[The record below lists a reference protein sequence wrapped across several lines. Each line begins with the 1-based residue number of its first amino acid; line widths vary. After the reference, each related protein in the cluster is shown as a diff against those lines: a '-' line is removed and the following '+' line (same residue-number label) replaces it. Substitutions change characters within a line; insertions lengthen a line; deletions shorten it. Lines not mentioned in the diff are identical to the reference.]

1 MENVE
6 SAKLIALVLDG
17 EVDIEARDNALYR
30 VLTGSLRPR
39 LLRRFRAY
47 EKRAPFAFEDAL
59 QEFFL
64 YLRGDANN
72 AYSIFR
78 ELKDASAADAWLITT
93 FRNFVSK
100 KSRYGV
106 RAVAMDIPD
115 LSDCSSRPQDE
126 QQKVLST
133 MIAYCYQELPL
144 VQRFV
149 FMRIILTYLDRDRAL
164 PQKDVAL
171 VLGLSHVY
179 YRVLCNR
186 VKAFALQVKGRIL
199 AGELLL
205 LNMNALEMR
214 DRLDADFGGWYDLL
228 SSYYAETINQFT
240 QAEEINAMRYSY
252 ATDSPDMVLHD
263 GEDFPAYTPK
273 LSEFNTPQMPIYRI
287 NFNGLFEFIGF

>member
-1 MENVE
+1 MVDVGFAE
-6 SAKLIALVLDG
+6 IFALVLD
-17 EVDIEARDNALYR
+17 EEMDIGSRDNALYR
-30 VLTGSLRPR
+30 VLTESLRPR

-47 EKRAPFAFEDAL
+47 EKRSPFAFEDAL

-72 AYSIFR
+72 AYSIFGDLR
-78 ELKDASAADAWLITT
+78 DASAADAWLLTT

-106 RAVAMDIPD
+106 PAVAVGVPD
-115 LSDCSSRPQDE
+115 LSDSSVREQDE

-149 FMRIILTYLDRDRAL
+149 FMRMILTYLDRDRAL

-171 VLGLSHVY
+171 VLGLSHIY

-186 VKAFALQVKGRIL
+186 VKGFALQVKGRIL
-199 AGELLL
+199 AGERLL
-205 LNMNALEMR
+205 LNMNALELR
-214 DRLDADFGGWYDLL
+214 SRLDADFGGWYDLL
-228 SSYYAETINQFT
+228 SSYYAETIDQFT
-240 QAEEINAMRYSY
+240 QAEEINTLRYSY
-252 ATDSPDMVLHD
+252 CTDPSDMMLHD
-263 GEDFPAYTPK
+263 GD
-273 LSEFNTPQMPIYRI
+273 
-287 NFNGLFEFIGF
+287 

>member
-6 SAKLIALVLDG
+6 SAKFIALVLD
-17 EVDIEARDNALYR
+17 EEMDIGSRDKTLYR
-30 VLTGSLRPR
+30 VLTESLRPR

-47 EKRAPFAFEDAL
+47 EKTAPFAFEDAL

-78 ELKDASAADAWLITT
+78 ELRDASAAEAWILTT

-106 RAVAMDIPD
+106 PAAAVDISD
-115 LSDCSSRPQDE
+115 LSDCPDCPQDKL
-126 QQKVLST
+126 QNNPQDKLQKVLSA

-149 FMRIILTYLDRDRAL
+149 FMRLILTYLDRNRAL

-171 VLGLSHVY
+171 VLGLSHIY

-186 VKAFALQVKGRIL
+186 VKAFAMQVKGRIL
-199 AGELLL
+199 AGERLL

-252 ATDSPDMVLHD
+252 ATESPGMMLHD
-263 GEDFPAYTPK
+263 GD
-273 LSEFNTPQMPIYRI
+273 
-287 NFNGLFEFIGF
+287 

>member
-1 MENVE
+1 MVDVE
-6 SAKLIALVLDG
+6 FAEIFALVLD
-17 EVDIEARDNALYR
+17 EEMDIESRDNALYR
-30 VLTGSLRPR
+30 VLTESLRAR
-39 LLRRFRAY
+39 LLRRFRPY
-47 EKRAPFAFEDAL
+47 EKMAPFAFEDAL

-64 YLRGDANN
+64 YLRGEGNN
-72 AYSIFR
+72 AYSVFR

-106 RAVAMDIPD
+106 HAVVGDIPD
-115 LSDCSSRPQDE
+115 LSDCPGCPQDKLQNNPQDE

-149 FMRIILTYLDRDRAL
+149 FMRMILTYLDRDRAL

-171 VLGLSHVY
+171 VLGLSHIY

-199 AGELLL
+199 AGERFP
-205 LNMNALEMR
+205 LNTNALEMK
-214 DRLDADFGGWYDLL
+214 DRLDADFSGWYDLL
-228 SSYYAETINQFT
+228 SSYYAKTITQFT
-240 QAEEINAMRYSY
+240 QAEEINTLRYSY
-252 ATDSPDMVLHD
+252 CTDSPGMLLHD
-263 GEDFPAYTPK
+263 VDVEYIVE
-273 LSEFNTPQMPIYRI
+273 SI
-287 NFNGLFEFIGF
+287 NKAME

>member
-6 SAKLIALVLDG
+6 SAKLIALVLD
-17 EVDIEARDNALYR
+17 EEMDIGSRDNALYR
-30 VLTGSLRPR
+30 VLTESLKPR
-39 LLRRFRAY
+39 LQRRFRAY

-64 YLRGDANN
+64 YLRGDGNN
-72 AYSIFR
+72 AYSIFK
-78 ELKDASAADAWLITT
+78 ELKDASAAGAWLITT

-106 RAVAMDIPD
+106 HAVAMDIPD
-115 LSDCSSRPQDE
+115 LSDCSSRPQNE
-126 QQKVLST
+126 QQKVLSA

-144 VQRFV
+144 IQRFV
-149 FMRIILTYLDRDRAL
+149 FMRMILTYLDRDRAL
-164 PQKDVAL
+164 PQKDVAM

-199 AGELLL
+199 AGERLP

-214 DRLDADFGGWYDLL
+214 NRLDADFGGWYDLL
-228 SSYYAETINQFT
+228 SFYYAETINQFT
-240 QAEEINAMRYSY
+240 QAEEINAMRYRY
-252 ATDSPDMVLHD
+252 CTDSPDMVLHD
-263 GEDFPAYTPK
+263 GEDFSAYTPK
-273 LSEFNTPQMPIYRI
+273 LSEFNT
-287 NFNGLFEFIGF
+287 L

>member
-1 MENVE
+1 MVDVE
-6 SAKLIALVLDG
+6 FAEIFALVLN
-17 EVDIEARDNALYR
+17 EEIDIESRDNALYR
-30 VLTGSLRPR
+30 VLTESLRAR
-39 LLRRFRAY
+39 LLRRFRPY

-106 RAVAMDIPD
+106 YAVVGDIPD
-115 LSDCSSRPQDE
+115 LSDCPGCPQDKLQNNPQDE

-149 FMRIILTYLDRDRAL
+149 FMRMILTYLDRDRAL

-171 VLGLSHVY
+171 VLGLSHIY

-199 AGELLL
+199 AGERLL

-252 ATDSPDMVLHD
+252 ATESPGMMLHD
-263 GEDFPAYTPK
+263 VDVEY
-273 LSEFNTPQMPIYRI
+273 I
-287 NFNGLFEFIGF
+287 GLCAKRESLA

>member
-1 MENVE
+1 MVDVGFAEIF
-6 SAKLIALVLDG
+6 ALILD
-17 EVDIEARDNALYR
+17 EELDIGSRDNALYR
-30 VLTGSLRPR
+30 VLTESLRPR
-39 LLRRFRAY
+39 LQRRFRAY
-47 EKRAPFAFEDAL
+47 EKRTPFAFEDAL

-64 YLRGDANN
+64 YLRGDGNN

-78 ELKDASAADAWLITT
+78 ELRDASAADAWLVTA

-106 RAVAMDIPD
+106 PAVAGDIPD
-115 LSDCSSRPQDE
+115 LSDCSVTPQDE

-149 FMRIILTYLDRDRAL
+149 FMRMILTYLDRDRAL

-171 VLGLSHVY
+171 VLGLSHIY

-186 VKAFALQVKGRIL
+186 VKVFALQVKGRIL
-199 AGELLL
+199 AGERLL

-228 SSYYAETINQFT
+228 SFYYAETIAQFT
-240 QAEEINAMRYSY
+240 QAEEINTLRNSY
-252 ATDSPDMVLHD
+252 ATESSDMMLHD
-263 GEDFPAYTPK
+263 VDVEYIVESIERAI
-273 LSEFNTPQMPIYRI
+273 E
-287 NFNGLFEFIGF
+287 

>member
-1 MENVE
+1 MVDVD
-6 SAKLIALVLDG
+6 SAEIIALILD
-17 EVDIEARDNALYR
+17 EEIDIGSRDDALYR
-30 VLTGSLRPR
+30 VLTDSLRPR
-39 LLRRFRAY
+39 LLRRFRPY

-64 YLRGDANN
+64 YLRGDGNN
-72 AYSIFR
+72 AYSIFK
-78 ELKDASAADAWLITT
+78 ELKDASAAGAWLITT

-115 LSDCSSRPQDE
+115 LSDCPSRPQDE
-126 QQKVLST
+126 QQKILST

-149 FMRIILTYLDRDRAL
+149 FMRMILTYLDRDRAL

-171 VLGLSHVY
+171 VLGLSHIY

-186 VKAFALQVKGRIL
+186 VKSFAMRVKGRIL
-199 AGELLL
+199 AGEHLP

-214 DRLDADFGGWYDLL
+214 GRLDADFSGWYDLL
-228 SSYYAETINQFT
+228 SSYYAETIAKFT
-240 QAEEINAMRYSY
+240 QAEEINDLRYNY
-252 ATDSPDMVLHD
+252 CTDSSDMMLHD
-263 GEDFPAYTPK
+263 GD
-273 LSEFNTPQMPIYRI
+273 
-287 NFNGLFEFIGF
+287 

>member
-1 MENVE
+1 MEDVGF
-6 SAKLIALVLDG
+6 AQLIALILD
-17 EVDIEARDNALYR
+17 EEMDIGSRDNALYR
-30 VLTGSLRPR
+30 VLTGSLRAR

-64 YLRGDANN
+64 YLRGDGNN
-72 AYSIFR
+72 AYSIFK
-78 ELKDASAADAWLITT
+78 ELKDASAAEAWLLTT

-106 RAVAMDIPD
+106 PAVAGDIPD
-115 LSDCSSRPQDE
+115 LSDFPDCPQANLQNNPQDE
-126 QQKVLST
+126 QQKVLSA

-149 FMRIILTYLDRDRAL
+149 FMRMILTYLDRDRAL

-171 VLGLSHVY
+171 ALGLSHIY

-186 VKAFALQVKGRIL
+186 VKSFALQVKGRIL
-199 AGELLL
+199 GGERLP
-205 LNMNALEMR
+205 LNRNASEMR
-214 DRLDADFGGWYDLL
+214 ERLDADSSGWYDLL
-228 SSYYAETINQFT
+228 SSYYAETIAQFT
-240 QAEEINAMRYSY
+240 QAEEINTLRYSY

-263 GEDFPAYTPK
+263 EDFSAA
-273 LSEFNTPQMPIYRI
+273 RI
-287 NFNGLFEFIGF
+287 

>member
-6 SAKLIALVLDG
+6 SAQFIALILDE
-17 EVDIEARDNALYR
+17 EVDIGARDNALYR
-30 VLTGSLRPR
+30 VLTESLRPR
-39 LLRRFRAY
+39 LLSRFRAY

-64 YLRGDANN
+64 YLRGDENN

-78 ELKDASAADAWLITT
+78 ELKDASAADAWLITA

-106 RAVAMDIPD
+106 HAVTMDIPD
-115 LSDCSSRPQDE
+115 LSDFPVRPQDE
-126 QQKVLST
+126 QQKILST

-149 FMRIILTYLDRDRAL
+149 FMRMILTYLDRDRAL

-186 VKAFALQVKGRIL
+186 VKSFAMRVKGRIL
-199 AGELLL
+199 GGERLL
-205 LNMNALEMR
+205 LNSEAFEMR
-214 DRLDADFGGWYDLL
+214 RRLDIDFSGWYDLL
-228 SSYYAETINQFT
+228 SFYYAETIDQFT
-240 QAEEINAMRYSY
+240 QAKEIITLRYSY
-252 ATDSPDMVLHD
+252 GSNSSDTILHD
-263 GEDFPAYTPK
+263 GDVHSRLKVPEPN
-273 LSEFNTPQMPIYRI
+273 EFHFGP
-287 NFNGLFEFIGF
+287 

>member
-47 EKRAPFAFEDAL
+47 EKRTPFAFEDAL

-64 YLRGDANN
+64 YLRGDGNN

-78 ELKDASAADAWLITT
+78 GLKDASAAEAWLLTT

-106 RAVAMDIPD
+106 HAVAMDIPD
-115 LSDCSSRPQDE
+115 LSDCSSRLQNE

-133 MIAYCYQELPL
+133 MIAYCYQELSL

-149 FMRIILTYLDRDRAL
+149 FMRMILTYLDRDRAL
-164 PQKDVAL
+164 PQKDVAM

-199 AGELLL
+199 AGERLP

-214 DRLDADFGGWYDLL
+214 DRLDVDFGGWYDLL
-228 SSYYAETINQFT
+228 SFYYAETIAQFT
-240 QAEEINAMRYSY
+240 QAEEINTLRYSY
-252 ATDSPDMVLHD
+252 ATDSDMVLHD
-263 GEDFPAYTPK
+263 GGDFPAYTPK
-273 LSEFNTPQMPIYRI
+273 LSEFNT
-287 NFNGLFEFIGF
+287 L

>member
-1 MENVE
+1 MGKIE
-6 SAKLIALVLDG
+6 SAQFVAVILD
-17 EVDIEARDNALYR
+17 EEIDIESRDKALYR
-30 VLTGSLRPR
+30 VLTESLRPR

-64 YLRGDANN
+64 YLRGDGNN
-72 AYSIFR
+72 AYSIFK
-78 ELKDASAADAWLITT
+78 ELKDASAAGAWLITT

-106 RAVAMDIPD
+106 SAVAGDIPD
-115 LSDCSSRPQDE
+115 LSDCPDCPQDKL
-126 QQKVLST
+126 QKVLSA

-149 FMRIILTYLDRDRAL
+149 FMRLILTYLDRNRAL

-171 VLGLSHVY
+171 VLGLSHIY

-186 VKAFALQVKGRIL
+186 VKSYAMRVKGRIL
-199 AGELLL
+199 AGERLP
-205 LNMNALEMR
+205 LNTDALEMK
-214 DRLDADFGGWYDLL
+214 DRLDADFSGWYDLL
-228 SSYYAETINQFT
+228 SFYYAQTIAQFT
-240 QAEEINAMRYSY
+240 QAEEINTLRYSY

-273 LSEFNTPQMPIYRI
+273 LSEFNTQ
-287 NFNGLFEFIGF
+287 

>member
-1 MENVE
+1 MVDVD
-6 SAKLIALVLDG
+6 SAEVIALVLN
-17 EVDIEARDNALYR
+17 EEIDIESRDNALYR
-30 VLTGSLRPR
+30 VLTESLRPR
-39 LLRRFRAY
+39 LQRRFRAY
-47 EKRAPFAFEDAL
+47 EKMAPFAFEDAL

-106 RAVAMDIPD
+106 HAVAIDISD
-115 LSDCSSRPQDE
+115 LSECPVCPQDE

-149 FMRIILTYLDRDRAL
+149 FMRMILTYLDRDRAL

-186 VKAFALQVKGRIL
+186 VKVFALQVKGRIL
-199 AGELLL
+199 AGECLP

-214 DRLDADFGGWYDLL
+214 NRLDADFSGWYDLL
-228 SSYYAETINQFT
+228 SFYYAETIAQFT
-240 QAEEINAMRYSY
+240 QAEEINTLRYSY
-252 ATDSPDMVLHD
+252 CTDSSDMVLHD
-263 GEDFPAYTPK
+263 GGDVWYHFMAAFFAPPAISPRRTNQP
-273 LSEFNTPQMPIYRI
+273 L
-287 NFNGLFEFIGF
+287 L

>member
-1 MENVE
+1 MGKIE
-6 SAKLIALVLDG
+6 SAQFIALILD
-17 EVDIEARDNALYR
+17 EEMDIEARDNALYR
-30 VLTGSLRPR
+30 VLTGFLRPR

-64 YLRGDANN
+64 YLRGEGSN

-78 ELKDASAADAWLITT
+78 ELKDASAADAWLVTV

-106 RAVAMDIPD
+106 PAVAGDIPD
-115 LSDCSSRPQDE
+115 LSDCPDCPQNE

-149 FMRIILTYLDRDRAL
+149 FMRMILTYLDRDRAL

-171 VLGLSHVY
+171 VLGLSHIY

-186 VKAFALQVKGRIL
+186 VKAYAMQVKGRIL
-199 AGELLL
+199 AGERLL

-214 DRLDADFGGWYDLL
+214 NRLDADFGGWYDLL
-228 SSYYAETINQFT
+228 SFYYAETINQFT
-240 QAEEINAMRYSY
+240 QAEEINAMRYRY
-252 ATDSPDMVLHD
+252 CTDSPDMVLHD
-263 GEDFPAYTPK
+263 CC
-273 LSEFNTPQMPIYRI
+273 S
-287 NFNGLFEFIGF
+287 

>member
-1 MENVE
+1 MEKID
-6 SAKLIALVLDG
+6 SAQLIALILD
-17 EVDIEARDNALYR
+17 EEMDIGSRDNALYR
-30 VLTGSLRPR
+30 VLTESLRPR

-78 ELKDASAADAWLITT
+78 ELRDASAADAWMLTT
-93 FRNFVSK
+93 FRNFISK

-106 RAVAMDIPD
+106 PAVAGDIPD
-115 LSDCSSRPQDE
+115 LSDCPDCPQDNL
-126 QQKVLST
+126 QNNPQDKLQKVLSA

-149 FMRIILTYLDRDRAL
+149 FMRMILTYLDRNRAL

-171 VLGLSHVY
+171 VLGLSHIY

-186 VKAFALQVKGRIL
+186 VKSYAMRVKGRIL
-199 AGELLL
+199 AGECLP

-228 SSYYAETINQFT
+228 SSYYAKTIAQFT
-240 QAEEINAMRYSY
+240 QAEEINTLRYSY
-252 ATDSPDMVLHD
+252 CTESSDRVLHD
-263 GEDFPAYTPK
+263 GGVDFPAYTWIS
-273 LSEFNTPQMPIYRI
+273 L
-287 NFNGLFEFIGF
+287 

>member
-17 EVDIEARDNALYR
+17 EMDIESRDNALYG
-30 VLTGSLRPR
+30 VLTESLRPR
-39 LLRRFRAY
+39 LQRRFRAY

-59 QEFFL
+59 QELFL
-64 YLRGDANN
+64 YLRGDGNN

-78 ELKDASAADAWLITT
+78 GLKDASAADAWLVTV

-106 RAVAMDIPD
+106 PAVAGDIPD
-115 LSDCSSRPQDE
+115 LSDCPDCPQDKL
-126 QQKVLST
+126 QKVLSA

-149 FMRIILTYLDRDRAL
+149 FMRLILTYLDRDRAL

-171 VLGLSHVY
+171 VLGLSHIY

-186 VKAFALQVKGRIL
+186 VKGFALQVKGRIL
-199 AGELLL
+199 AGERLL

-228 SSYYAETINQFT
+228 SVYYAETIAQFT

-252 ATDSPDMVLHD
+252 CTDSPDMVLHD

-273 LSEFNTPQMPIYRI
+273 LSEFNTLQMPIYRI
-287 NFNGLFEFIGF
+287 KFNELFDFIGF

>member
-1 MENVE
+1 MVDVE
-6 SAKLIALVLDG
+6 FAEIFALILD
-17 EVDIEARDNALYR
+17 EEIDIESRDKALYR
-30 VLTGSLRPR
+30 VLTESLRPR

-106 RAVAMDIPD
+106 HAVAMDIPD

-126 QQKVLST
+126 QQKVLSA

-149 FMRIILTYLDRDRAL
+149 FMRMILTYLDRDRAL

-171 VLGLSHVY
+171 VLGLSHIY

-186 VKAFALQVKGRIL
+186 MKAFAMQVKGRIL
-199 AGELLL
+199 AGERLP

-214 DRLDADFGGWYDLL
+214 DRLDADFSGWYDLL
-228 SSYYAETINQFT
+228 SFYYAETIAQFT
-240 QAEEINAMRYSY
+240 QAEEINTLRYSY

-263 GEDFPAYTPK
+263 FPAYMPK
-273 LSEFNTPQMPIYRI
+273 LSEFNT
-287 NFNGLFEFIGF
+287 L

>member
-1 MENVE
+1 MVDVE
-6 SAKLIALVLDG
+6 FAEIFALILDE
-17 EVDIEARDNALYR
+17 EVDIEARDSALYR
-30 VLTGSLRPR
+30 VLTESLRPR
-39 LLRRFRAY
+39 LLRRFRPY
-47 EKRAPFAFEDAL
+47 EKRTPFAFEDAL

-64 YLRGDANN
+64 YLRGDGNN

-78 ELKDASAADAWLITT
+78 GLKDASAADAWLITT

-106 RAVAMDIPD
+106 PAVAGDVSD
-115 LSDCSSRPQDE
+115 LSDSSVREQDE

-149 FMRIILTYLDRDRAL
+149 FMRMILTYLDRNRAL

-186 VKAFALQVKGRIL
+186 VKSFAMRVKGRIL
-199 AGELLL
+199 GGERLP

-214 DRLDADFGGWYDLL
+214 NRLDADFGGWYDLL
-228 SSYYAETINQFT
+228 SFYYAETITQFT

-252 ATDSPDMVLHD
+252 CTDSPDMMLHD
-263 GEDFPAYTPK
+263 GD
-273 LSEFNTPQMPIYRI
+273 
-287 NFNGLFEFIGF
+287 

>member
-1 MENVE
+1 MMDVE
-6 SAKLIALVLDG
+6 FAEIFALILD
-17 EVDIEARDNALYR
+17 EEMDIEARDNALYR
-30 VLTGSLRPR
+30 VLTGFLRPR
-39 LLRRFRAY
+39 LLRRFRPY

-78 ELKDASAADAWLITT
+78 ELNDASAADAWLITT

-106 RAVAMDIPD
+106 HAVVMDIPD
-115 LSDCSSRPQDE
+115 LSDCSVPPQDE
-126 QQKVLST
+126 QQKALSI

-149 FMRIILTYLDRDRAL
+149 FMRMILTYLDWDRAL

-171 VLGLSHVY
+171 VLGLSHIY

-186 VKAFALQVKGRIL
+186 VKAFAHQVKGRIL
-199 AGELLL
+199 AGERLP
-205 LNMNALEMR
+205 LNENALEMKNT
-214 DRLDADFGGWYDLL
+214 LDADFSGWYDLL
-228 SSYYAETINQFT
+228 SGYYADTIAQFT
-240 QAEEINAMRYSY
+240 QAEEINTLRYSY
-252 ATDSPDMVLHD
+252 CTGSSDMVLHD
-263 GEDFPAYTPK
+263 GGDFPAYAK
-273 LSEFNTPQMPIYRI
+273 I
-287 NFNGLFEFIGF
+287 IGIQYFTNADL

>member
-1 MENVE
+1 MVDVDFAEMIT
-6 SAKLIALVLDG
+6 LILDE
-17 EVDIEARDNALYR
+17 EVDIESRDSALYR
-30 VLTGSLRPR
+30 VLTESLRLR
-39 LLRRFRAY
+39 LLRRFRPY
-47 EKRAPFAFEDAL
+47 EKMAPFAFEDAL

-106 RAVAMDIPD
+106 HAVAMDIPD
-115 LSDCSSRPQDE
+115 LSDCSAPLQDE

-133 MIAYCYQELPL
+133 MIAYCYQKLPL

-149 FMRIILTYLDRDRAL
+149 FMRMILTYLDRDRAL
-164 PQKDVAL
+164 PQKDVAM
-171 VLGLSHVY
+171 VLGLSHIY

-199 AGELLL
+199 AGERLP
-205 LNMNALEMR
+205 LNMNALEMKNR
-214 DRLDADFGGWYDLL
+214 MDADFGGWYDLL
-228 SSYYAETINQFT
+228 SFYYAETIAQFT
-240 QAEEINAMRYSY
+240 QAEQINDLRYSY
-252 ATDSPDMVLHD
+252 CTDSSDMLLHD
-263 GEDFPAYTPK
+263 GGCIYQYEGIIEFRK
-273 LSEFNTPQMPIYRI
+273 L
-287 NFNGLFEFIGF
+287 

>member
-1 MENVE
+1 MGKIE
-6 SAKLIALVLDG
+6 SAQFIAVILD
-17 EVDIEARDNALYR
+17 EEMDIEARDSALYR
-30 VLTGSLRPR
+30 VLTESLRAR

-78 ELKDASAADAWLITT
+78 ELRDASAADAWLITT
-93 FRNFVSK
+93 FRNFVGK

-106 RAVAMDIPD
+106 YAVSMDIPD
-115 LSDCSSRPQDE
+115 LSDCSVPPQDE

-133 MIAYCYQELPL
+133 MIVYCCQEPPL

-149 FMRIILTYLDRDRAL
+149 FMRMILTYLDRDRAL

-171 VLGLSHVY
+171 VLGLSHIY

-186 VKAFALQVKGRIL
+186 VKSFAMRVKGRIL
-199 AGELLL
+199 AGERLP

-214 DRLDADFGGWYDLL
+214 NRLDADFSGWYDLL
-228 SSYYAETINQFT
+228 SFYYAETIAQFT
-240 QAEEINAMRYSY
+240 QAEEINTLRYSY
-252 ATDSPDMVLHD
+252 ATDSDMVLHD
-263 GEDFPAYTPK
+263 ID
-273 LSEFNTPQMPIYRI
+273 
-287 NFNGLFEFIGF
+287 